1 MFGNEKAHD
10 AKFIMTYYVL
20 RIKHSRHMMTRAM
33 CEIVMLFQDHIN
45 LLPLSSCPVRP
56 HQNRSPISY
65 FLIFLVIEVHPMG
78 ILGPPL
84 ESTIVPVT

>member
-20 RIKHSRHMMTRAM
+20 RTKHSRHMMTRAM

-45 LLPLSSCPVRP
+45 LFIFVIMSCAPTSKPLT
-56 HQNRSPISY
+56 Y
-65 FLIFLVIEVHPMG
+65 
-78 ILGPPL
+78 
-84 ESTIVPVT
+84 